1 MKPLRL
7 VMSAFGPYA
16 QETEIAFSRFGGSG
30 IFLITGDT
38 GAGKTTIFDAIAYAL
53 YGVASGS
60 AREAKTL
67 SSDFAAADTVPFVE
81 LSFAHRGSTY
91 VIRRTPAY
99 ETASGERKATATLLL
114 PSGTEISGAKRV
126 GEEITALLG
135 MESQQFRQVAMLAQ
149 NDFQRFLLSP
159 SKDRADIL
167 RKLFDTGRFE
177 LLQDRLSAAAKS
189 CREEAEQKK
198 ATCLDRASRISCEP
212 ESELAQLLARCS
224 GLDGFFRMED
234 ILSGLFVQNQDDAA
248 KISYMQSELASLQT
262 QVRSMQTRRESA
274 RVING
279 EFDKLH
285 EAERELEQL
294 TNRRGEIRDL
304 ETRVAA
310 ADRAR
315 EILPFASRCKKTAGE
330 LHEAEQKAA
339 IAAATLAAAQ
349 TSAAAA
355 DAAYENCLRE
365 SVRFSTWQEE
375 ITRLKQF
382 VPLFTKY
389 EEQAEQK
396 EKAFRLLEE
405 MKARLRQKTSAMN
418 QQQVLR
424 DRLIL
429 RREELADVSRRF
441 AEATREQ
448 ERSQERQIG
457 LAGVAEILT
466 ARKGLVAERAAAEH
480 AYRIAADKY
489 DRLFCEFQQKERLFF
504 DGQAGIL
511 AKSLQDD
518 HPCPVCGSL
527 RHPHPARLLPEV
539 PEEAELAVL
548 RKQLHEA
555 EAARSSAAQ
564 RSAEAVS
571 VLRSEEGHLR
581 KTAGAYL
588 TVPEDPDWIVR
599 LADQIQEQAAACRT
613 AGSAI
618 EMQLKTLRDQA
629 GELEQIERSLKQID
643 VMIPQ
648 LRAEADEL
656 RDAVSQIQSRADSAA
671 ASAETLAGQLPAG
684 YTAAAEIETAISH
697 RESDIAAGKERETVC
712 AAARDTA
719 AAALHQAVSV
729 AASAESIRQETSR
742 RAAEDLRQFH
752 EAMEARGFSDESA
765 YRAAL
770 MDDEKKGEAA
780 RTIRSY
786 QETRSVLAGRISL
799 LRKNTEGEV
808 FTDLAGLD
816 AELGRLEQNRTELSS
831 RERQLSFR
839 LTQNTGLSEEIR
851 RILSEYADTA
861 ARYAEILDLV
871 RAAQG
876 DAAGSAIRVR
886 FEEYVQSAYLGQILE
901 KANIRLHAMT
911 DGRFCLVQRSAATN
925 FRRKEGLEMDVID
938 QYTGKQRPAS
948 TLSGGES
955 FKAALSLALGLSDV
969 IMERSGGIELDA
981 LFIDEGFGT
990 LDTLSLDQAIE
1001 TLATLAAPRSGN
1013 RLIGIISHVE
1023 DLRQRIEKKIIVTK
1037 KPEGSTITLIG
1048 EYVV

>member
-16 QETEIAFSRFGGSG
+16 QETVIEFSRFGGSG

-67 SSDFAAADTVPFVE
+67 SSDFAAAGAVPFVE
-81 LSFAHRGSTY
+81 LSFSHRGSTY
-91 VIRRTPAY
+91 GIRRTPAY

-114 PSGTEISGAKRV
+114 PSGTEVSGAKRV

-189 CREEAEQKK
+189 SRDEGELKK
-198 ATCLDRASRISCEP
+198 AACLDRARRISCAP
-212 ESELAQLLARCS
+212 ESELAQLLGLCS
-224 GLDGFFRMED
+224 GPDGFFRMEE
-234 ILSGLFVQNQDDAA
+234 ILSGLSVQNQDDAA

-262 QVRSMQTRRESA
+262 QIRSMQTRCESA
-274 RVING
+274 RLING
-279 EFDKLH
+279 EFDKLRA
-285 EAERELEQL
+285 AESELAQL
-294 TNRRGEIRDL
+294 MNRRGEIRDL

-315 EILPFASRCKKTAGE
+315 EILPFASRCTQTAGE
-330 LHEAEQKAA
+330 LRTAEQKAA
-339 IAAATLAAAQ
+339 ATAAALSVAQAA
-349 TSAAAA
+349 AAAA
-355 DAAYENCLRE
+355 DAAYEDCKRE
-365 SVRFSTWQEE
+365 SFRHAAWQEE
-375 ITRLKQF
+375 ITRLKQL
-382 VPLFTKY
+382 VPLFTQY
-389 EEQAEQK
+389 EEQATRK
-396 EKAFRLLEE
+396 EKALRLLEE
-405 MKARLRQKTSAMN
+405 MKSRLRQKTGAMN

-424 DRLIL
+424 DRLTL
-429 RREELADVSRRF
+429 RREEISGVSRLVSD
-441 AEATREQ
+441 ATRER
-448 ERSQERQIG
+448 ERSQERQVG
-457 LAGVAEILT
+457 LAGVAESLT
-466 ARKGLVAERAAAEH
+466 AWNSLAAARAAAEL
-480 AYRIAADKY
+480 AYRSAADRY
-489 DRLFCEFQQKERLFF
+489 DRLFRGFQQKERLFF

-511 AKSLQDD
+511 AKTLQED

-527 RHPHPARLLPEV
+527 RHPHPAHLPPEV
-539 PEEAELAVL
+539 PEEAGLAAL
-548 RKQLHEA
+548 RKQLHAA
-555 EAARSSAAQ
+555 EAARNSAAQ
-564 RSAEAVS
+564 RCAEAVS
-571 VLRSEEGHLR
+571 ALRSEEGHLR
-581 KTAGAYL
+581 KTAGGYL
-588 TVPEDPDWIVR
+588 TVPEGPDWTAR
-599 LADQIQEQAAACRT
+599 LAAQVREQEEVCRRAVSAIEARLKTLQEQA
-613 AGSAI
+613 
-618 EMQLKTLRDQA
+618 D
-629 GELEQIERSLKQID
+629 ELEQIERSLKQIEAT
-643 VMIPQ
+643 VPQ

-656 RDAVSQIQSRADSAA
+656 RDAVSEIQSRADSAA

-684 YTAAAEIETAISH
+684 YTAAAEIEAAIS
-697 RESDIAAGKERETVC
+697 RLESDIAAGKEREAQR
-712 AAARDTA
+712 AAARETTS
-719 AAALHQAVSV
+719 AALHQAVS
-729 AASAESIRQETSR
+729 AAGTAESIRQETSR
-742 RAAEDLRQFH
+742 RAAEDRRQFH
-752 EAMEARGFSDESA
+752 EAVELRGFSDESA

-770 MDDEKKGEAA
+770 MEEEEKSAAA
-780 RTIRSY
+780 RTILSY
-786 QETRSVLAGRISL
+786 QESRSALSGRISL
-799 LRKNTEGEV
+799 LRKNTEGAV

-816 AELGRLEQNRTELSS
+816 AELGRLEQSRTDLSS

-839 LTQNTGLSEEIR
+839 LVQNSGLSDEICA
-851 RILSEYADTA
+851 ILTEYADTA
-861 ARYAEILDLV
+861 ARSAELQDLV

-911 DGRFCLVQRSAATN
+911 DGRFCLVQRSTATN
-925 FRRKEGLEMDVID
+925 LRRKEGLEMDVID

-1048 EYVV
+1048 EYIV